1 MCWQLHFSGIF
12 RGMRVSSRNES
23 ETMILKRMQG
33 LFCSLVLACL
43 VTMAWT
49 ASAHA
54 QAPAKSWSK
63 GKILTTNAAAE
74 IEFKLDPASV
84 APGSTAKLSVTFES
98 QEPWYLYER
107 SPDGERK
114 SENGLPVLVELDK
127 PAFGT
132 VKGPTPSVPGEEKI
146 YSDGKKAN
154 VYKSTVTFVYEIAI
168 PAEQAEGDLE
178 LTGGIGAQSCNAKD
192 ENCLPPQGFDF
203 RAKLKV
209 SKTPSKTPGEVEWI
223 KSKYA
228 DVKKRI
234 QAKTGDKTTI
244 GAVTP
249 ENSNPPTTAQVVP
262 ALNQPTYEPRIIG
275 SDVKSLAM
283 ALGLAL
289 LGGLVLNLMP
299 CVLPVIGLKVLS
311 FVEQAGKD
319 RRQIFLLNLVYSL
332 GIITV
337 FIALAAF
344 TIIFQKGWGQQMQSA
359 GFNITMM
366 AIVFAMSLSFLSVW
380 EIPIPGFATTPG
392 ISRSSQRVG
401 YEGAFLK
408 GIVTTLLATPCSGPL
423 LGTVFAFTAK
433 LPSYQVALVFFTV
446 GLGMAS
452 PYLII
457 GTFPK
462 MIKMLPKPGEW
473 MDTFKNLMGF
483 ILLGTVVYLFT
494 LIPHQLFL
502 PTLTMLFAIWF
513 ALWLVGRVPIYE
525 SHFNRLKPWLI
536 GGPIAAVIAVGGF
549 WIFSADKGQHE
560 LNWIAYTPEAL
571 QKATAEGKTVLLDM
585 TADWC
590 PTCKVNLSVAI
601 NREAVKELVKKYD
614 VVAMKADL
622 TEESDETNALL
633 KQLQSQ
639 SIPLLAVYPAAEP
652 LRPYVLRDSVWQQ
665 DVLDVIKL
673 AGPSKASPVTMVPT
687 SVKQ

>member
-1 MCWQLHFSGIF
+1 MKKHAL
-12 RGMRVSSRNES
+12 MRAAW
-23 ETMILKRMQG
+23 MPWAIML
-33 LFCSLVLACL
+33 LAAVFACP
-43 VTMAWT
+43 
-49 ASAHA
+49 A
-54 QAPAKSWSK
+54 QSQDAKPWSK
-63 GKILTTNAAAE
+63 GKITTTNAAAE
-74 IEFKLDPASV
+74 ISFALEPASV
-84 APGSTAKLSVTFES
+84 KPGDTAKLSITFDS
-98 QEPWYLYER
+98 QDPWYLYER

-114 SENGLPVLVELDK
+114 AENGLPVLVHLDK

-132 VKGPTPSVPGEEKI
+132 VKGPAASVDAEEKI
-146 YSDGKKAN
+146 YADGKKAN
-154 VYKSTVTFVYEIAI
+154 VYKKPVTFVYEITI
-168 PAEQAEGDLE
+168 PADQVEGTLD

-192 ENCLPPQGFDF
+192 ENCMPPQGFDF
-203 RAKLKV
+203 RAKLNV
-209 SKTPSKTPGEVEWI
+209 SKTSGNSTSEVEWI
-223 KSKYA
+223 KSKYPEI
-228 DVKKRI
+228 KKRI
-234 QAKTGDKTTI
+234 QAKSSDSRTI
-244 GAVTP
+244 GAATPDNSNQPSVTP
-249 ENSNPPTTAQVVP
+249 VGPAQG
-262 ALNQPTYEPRIIG
+262 QPTYEPRILG

-283 ALGLAL
+283 ALFLAF
-289 LGGLVLNLMP
+289 LGGSILNLMP

-319 RRQIFLLNLVYSL
+319 RRQVFLLNLVYSL
-332 GIITV
+332 GIISV

-344 TIIFQKGWGQQMQSA
+344 TIVFQKGWGQQMQSA

-366 AIVFAMSLSFLSVW
+366 AIVFAMALSFLSVW

-433 LPSYQVALVFFTV
+433 LPSYEIALVFFTV
-446 GLGMAS
+446 GLGMAA

-457 GTFPK
+457 GTFPR

-494 LIPHQLFL
+494 LIPQQMFL

-525 SHFNRLKPWLI
+525 SHWNRFKPWLI
-536 GGPIAAVIAVGGF
+536 GGPIAALIAVGGF
-549 WIFSADKGQHE
+549 WIFRADKGKHE
-560 LNWIAYTPEAL
+560 LDWIAYSPAAL

-601 NREAVKELVKKYD
+601 NREAVKELVNKYD
-614 VVAMKADL
+614 VVAIKADL
-622 TEESDETNALL
+622 TEETDETNALL
-633 KQLQSQ
+633 EQLQSK
-639 SIPLLAVYPAAEP
+639 SIPILAIYPASDP
-652 LRPYVLRDSVWQQ
+652 YRPYVLRDSVWQQ
-665 DVLDVIKL
+665 DVLDLIKL
-673 AGPSKASPVTMVPT
+673 AGPSKTSPATVVPT
-687 SVKQ
+687 AVNKASE

>member
-1 MCWQLHFSGIF
+1 MH
-12 RGMRVSSRNES
+12 
-23 ETMILKRMQG
+23 
-33 LFCSLVLACL
+33 
-43 VTMAWT
+43 T
-49 ASAHA
+49 ASVRCFLSVLVVMAGLSALTPTAKA
-54 QAPAKSWSK
+54 QPAKEWSTDPIPLIDDS
-63 GKILTTNAAAE
+63 GE
-74 IEFKLDPASV
+74 IRIKLQ
-84 APGSTAKLSVTFES
+84 PGTVKPGETVKLSVEFTPGDS
-98 QEPWYLYER
+98 WYLYEH
-107 SPDGERK
+107 SVDGEYK
-114 SENGLPVLVELDK
+114 PKFGQPTLLHLDIPK
-127 PAFGT
+127 T
-132 VKGPTPSVPGEEKI
+132 IKVSGPTSSIATVVKTDDEGNP
-146 YSDGKKAN
+146 AN
-154 VYKSTVTFVYEIAI
+154 AYTKPVTFTY
-168 PAEQAEGDLE
+168 E
-178 LTGGIGAQSCNAKD
+178 LTVPADQVEGELEIRGMVGVQLCTSGKCTPK
-192 ENCLPPQGFDF
+192 LGFDY
-203 RAKLKV
+203 RAKLTVAKEQNPEAT
-209 SKTPSKTPGEVEWI
+209 KVEWI
-223 KSKYA
+223 KGNYTKI
-228 DVKKRI
+228 KKQI
-234 QAKTGDKTTI
+234 QDSLSGSVLPATTEKS
-244 GAVTP
+244 ATVVAPPVTSN
-249 ENSNPPTTAQVVP
+249 ENSERPI
-262 ALNQPTYEPRIIG
+262 YSPRILG
-275 SDVKSLAM
+275 SDVNSLAM
-283 ALGLAL
+283 ALFLAF
-289 LGGLVLNLMP
+289 LGGSILNLMP

-332 GIITV
+332 GIISV

-366 AIVFAMSLSFLSVW
+366 AIVFAMALSFLSVW

-392 ISRSSQRVG
+392 ISRSSHRAG

-446 GLGMAS
+446 GLGMAA

-457 GTFPK
+457 GTFPR

-536 GGPIAAVIAVGGF
+536 GGPIAALIAVGGF

-560 LNWIAYTPEAL
+560 LNWIAYSPAAL

-622 TEESDETNALL
+622 TEETDDTNALL
-633 KQLQSQ
+633 EQLQSK
-639 SIPLLAVYPAAEP
+639 SIPILAVYPAEEP
-652 LRPYVLRDSVWQQ
+652 YRPYVLRDSVWQQ
-665 DVLDVIKL
+665 DVLDVLKL
-673 AGPSKASPVTMVPT
+673 AGPSKTSPVTMVPT
-687 SVKQ
+687 SVKK

>member
-1 MCWQLHFSGIF
+1 MNRMRKQGLLSQLLATALIVLGL
-12 RGMRVSSRNES
+12 VSSA
-23 ETMILKRMQG
+23 
-33 LFCSLVLACL
+33 V
-43 VTMAWT
+43 
-49 ASAHA
+49 A
-54 QAPAKSWSK
+54 QPAAKTWSK
-63 GKILTTNAAAE
+63 GNILTTNAAAE
-74 IEFKLDPASV
+74 ISFSLEPASV
-84 APGSTAKLSVTFES
+84 APGGTAKLSITFAT
-98 QEPWYLYER
+98 QDPWYLYER

-114 SENGLPVLVELDK
+114 SENGLPVLVHLDK
-127 PAFGT
+127 LAFGD
-132 VKGPTPSVPGEEKI
+132 VKGPTSSIPAEEKI

-154 VYKSTVTFVYEIAI
+154 VYKKPVTFVYEIAI
-168 PAEQAEGDLE
+168 PAEQAEGELDLA
-178 LTGGIGAQSCNAKD
+178 GGIGAQSCNAKD
-192 ENCLPPQGFDF
+192 ENCMPPQGFDF
-203 RAKLKV
+203 RAKLNV
-209 SKTPSKTPGEVEWI
+209 SKTPTQTPGEVEWV
-223 KSKYA
+223 KSKYT

-234 QAKTGDKTTI
+234 QAGSQERSSTNGTVTPSVEATSNGNNTASPI
-244 GAVTP
+244 AVATP
-249 ENSNPPTTAQVVP
+249 ENT
-262 ALNQPTYEPRIIG
+262 PTYEPRILG

-283 ALGLAL
+283 ALFLAF
-289 LGGLVLNLMP
+289 LGGSILNLMP

-319 RRQIFLLNLVYSL
+319 RRQIFMLNLVYSI
-332 GIITV
+332 GIISV
-337 FIALAAF
+337 FLALAAF
-344 TIIFQKGWGQQMQSA
+344 TIVFQKGWGQQMQSV

-366 AIVFAMSLSFLSVW
+366 AVVFAMSLSFLGVW
-380 EIPIPGFATTPG
+380 EIPIPGFATTPS
-392 ISRSSQRVG
+392 ISRTSHRAG

-433 LPSYQVALVFFTV
+433 LPAYQVVLVFLTV

-462 MIKMLPKPGEW
+462 MIKLLPKPGEW
-473 MDTFKNLMGF
+473 MDGFKNLMGF

-525 SHFNRLKPWLI
+525 NLSKRLKPWLI
-536 GGPIAAVIAVGGF
+536 GVPIAALISVGGY
-549 WIFSADKGQHE
+549 WIFRTDKGQHE
-560 LNWIAYTPEAL
+560 LNWVAYSPAAL

-601 NREAVKELVKKYD
+601 NREAVKDLVQKYD

-622 TEESDETNALL
+622 TEETDETNALL
-633 KQLQSQ
+633 EQLQSK
-639 SIPLLAVYPAAEP
+639 SIPILAVYPAEEP
-652 LRPYVLRDSVWQQ
+652 FRPYVLRDSIWQQ

-673 AGPSKASPVTMVPT
+673 AGPSKTSPVTMMPT
-687 SVKQ
+687 SVKN